1 MEHIKRVKRELKYSG
16 SMLKM
21 YSDTIEVPNGNVVNW
36 DFIGH
41 NGAAAVVP
49 VKDDGKIVMVRQFR
63 NALDRET
70 LEIPAGGLNEK
81 SEPTIHA
88 AARELEEET
97 GYKSEKLELLVSIST
112 AVAFCDEKIDIYVAR
127 ELQQSHQH
135 LDEDEYID
143 VEEYT
148 VEELENMI
156 YSGVVTDSKTVAAI
170 MAYKNKFQK

>member
-81 SEPTIHA
+81 SEQTIHA

-127 ELQQSHQH
+127 ELQPSHQH

-148 VEELENMI
+148 VEEFENMI

>member
-1 MEHIKRVKRELKYSG
+1 M
-16 SMLKM
+16 
-21 YSDTIEVPNGNVVNW
+21 
-36 DFIGH
+36 
-41 NGAAAVVP
+41 
-49 VKDDGKIVMVRQFR
+49 RQ
-63 NALDRET
+63 
-70 LEIPAGGLNEK
+70 LE
-81 SEPTIHA
+81 S
-88 AARELEEET
+88 LEEET

-127 ELQQSHQH
+127 ELQPSHQH

>member
-127 ELQQSHQH
+127 ELQPSHQH

>member
-88 AARELEEET
+88 AAREPRR
-97 GYKSEKLELLVSIST
+97 GDRI
-112 AVAFCDEKIDIYVAR
+112 
-127 ELQQSHQH
+127 
-135 LDEDEYID
+135 
-143 VEEYT
+143 
-148 VEELENMI
+148 
-156 YSGVVTDSKTVAAI
+156 
-170 MAYKNKFQK
+170 